1 MSLFQPSPIAPF
13 HLHFVGIGPQRTGTS
28 WLNQLL
34 QWHPALCLPQATIEP
49 MFFDRYYTHGLSRYV
64 SHFSRRRPDQRCG
77 EISPTYFD
85 VEPVP
90 ERIYQLN
97 PACRIII
104 NLRNPISRTLSL
116 YRHHLSKGRVKGSFR
131 QAAAHMPRII
141 AAGRYAQHIS
151 RWLDVFGPAQV
162 TFVLLDDV
170 KCKPEAVL
178 WHIYQFLDVNPIDLP
193 QAAYDKINGVTMP
206 HFPGLARLAA
216 RWVTRLQ
223 AGGYYQ
229 VIELGK
235 RLGLKQIVYAGSP
248 QAAPR
253 LTPDDHNWLLATYE
267 ADIIFI
273 ENLLNRDLTTW
284 RQPKKNNYLTPDT

>member
-1 MSLFQPSPIAPF
+1 MTPF
-13 HLHFVGIGPQRTGTS
+13 YLHFVGIGPQRTGTS

-34 QWHPALCLPQATIEP
+34 RCHPSLCLPQGTIEP
-49 MFFDRYYTHGLSRYV
+49 MFFDRYYTNGLSRYV
-64 SHFSRRRPDQRCG
+64 SHFSRRRPDQHCG

-104 NLRNPISRTLSL
+104 NLRNPISRALSL
-116 YRHHLSKGRVKGSFR
+116 YRHHLSKGRVTGSFR

-141 AAGRYAQHIS
+141 DTGRYAQHIS

-170 KCKPEAVL
+170 KCKPESVL
-178 WHIYQFLDVNPIDLP
+178 SHIYRFLDINPIDLP
-193 QAAYDKINGVTMP
+193 QAAFDKINGLVMP
-206 HFPGLARLAA
+206 RFPGLARLAA
-216 RWVTRLQ
+216 RWVTNLQ
-223 AGGYYQ
+223 GAGFYQ
-229 VIELGK
+229 FIELGK
-235 RLGLKQIVYAGSP
+235 RLGLKQVVYAEST

-253 LTPDDHNWLLATYE
+253 LTPDDQNWLLATYE
-267 ADIIFI
+267 TDIGFV
-273 ENLLNRDLTTW
+273 ENLLKRDLTTW
-284 RQPKKNNYLTPDT
+284 RQIEG